1 MPYNFTHALVGLT
14 ALQQSSEAVQSLV
27 HRYPAEFRIGT
38 MGPDPYFGDGMP
50 KPLFH
55 KSGLVLAEKL
65 HVLDGRALLAAM
77 LPLADSEP
85 KQAYVLGFLCHFLL
99 DTIAHPYIE
108 ARFSGG
114 AHTPSEIQSDLMMT
128 DRLSF
133 PGVPEKPRIFYHTKH
148 LRELDALHAQ
158 LSSKLFSLETSGT
171 FARGFHKWILINSIS
186 YDPHNRKLRFFSGV
200 ERLLNIPGKLTGFLV
215 AHHPDPNDRLN
226 LSHAEWR
233 APWEPA
239 TARTESFPEL
249 FSRACAEAPGLMNA
263 ALNAMQGGDAAEAI
277 ERIGARRMDARPV

>member
-1 MPYNFTHALVGLT
+1 
-14 ALQQSSEAVQSLV
+14 
-27 HRYPAEFRIGT
+27 
-38 MGPDPYFGDGMP
+38 MP
-50 KPLFH
+50 KPLFQ

-65 HVLDGRALLAAM
+65 HVLDGRALLKAM

-128 DRLSF
+128 DRVSF
-133 PGVPEKPRIFYHTKH
+133 LGVPEKPRIFYHTRH
-148 LRELDALHAQ
+148 LRELDTLHAQ
-158 LSSKLFSLETSGT
+158 LSKVLYSLETRGT
-171 FARGFHKWILINSIS
+171 FARGFHKWILVNSIS
-186 YDPHNRKLRFFSGV
+186 YDPHNRKFRFFSGV

-226 LSHAEWR
+226 LNHAEWR
-233 APWEPA
+233 APWETA
-239 TARTESFPEL
+239 AARTESFPEL

-263 ALNAMQGGDAAEAI
+263 ALSAMQGGDAVEAI